1 MPNYNT
7 FPSYNAYP
15 TYPSNS
21 YQQQDSQAMQT
32 NPYMMNQNNN
42 SYGQQQPIGI
52 VWVDGEVGAK
62 AYQLPAG
69 WPANAPMPLWDT
81 NDTIIYLKSTNQMGM
96 PNPIQKVRYTM
107 EEQPRMSAAMQ
118 SNQSMLPSSG
128 NSYQDGQQTQNMP
141 DMSEYVRKDEL
152 AEMKEELKAAISSAS
167 AESKGAK
174 ANAKSAV

>member
-1 MPNYNT
+1 MAYNT

-15 TYPSNS
+15 QYPQNS
-21 YQQQDSQAMQT
+21 YQQQYSQAMAPQYQQPT
-32 NPYMMNQNNN
+32 M
-42 SYGQQQPIGI
+42 SYAQPQQQRVGI
-52 VWVDGEVGAK
+52 EWVDGEVGAK
-62 AYQLPAG
+62 AFQLPVG

-118 SNQSMLPSSG
+118 SNNQMLPSG
-128 NSYQDGQQTQNMP
+128 NSYQDNQQAP

-152 AEMKEELKAAISSAS
+152 NQMKEELKAAITEA
-167 AESKGAK
+167 KGAK
-174 ANAKSAV
+174 GNAKPSV